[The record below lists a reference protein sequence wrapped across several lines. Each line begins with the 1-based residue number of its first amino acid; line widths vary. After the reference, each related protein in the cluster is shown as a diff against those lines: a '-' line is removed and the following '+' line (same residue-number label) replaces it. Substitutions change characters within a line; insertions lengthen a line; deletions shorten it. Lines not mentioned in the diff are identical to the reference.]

1 MVCVC
6 LVAVHISSSFSS
18 PFTKIGHILLVSTF
32 LLSLSLPPH
41 PLKLNRHLHVRSTRE
56 HSLLFCA
63 NFPNLFPF
71 PPSPLVVFS
80 LLSFPSLSLLLS
92 PLVSFGPLPSLS
104 LLLDMRSQHVIETLL
119 AKKQQISLATQ
130 LVKMILKID
139 DIRSPGMADGL

>member
-1 MVCVC
+1 MALAENSGLNPIKTLADVKSQQVAEENTALGIDC
-6 LVAVHISSSFSS
+6 LQKGTNGMCAFGCAVHISSSFSS

-80 LLSFPSLSLLLS
+80 LLSFPSFSLLLS
-92 PLVSFGPLPSLS
+92 PLLFPFGPLPSLS
-104 LLLDMRSQHVIETLL
+104 LSF
-119 AKKQQISLATQ
+119 
-130 LVKMILKID
+130 
-139 DIRSPGMADGL
+139 

>member
-56 HSLLFCA
+56 HSLLYFVLT
-63 NFPNLFPF
+63 FRIFFPF
-71 PPSPLVVFS
+71 PLSPFSTGCLLPYTLPFPS
-80 LLSFPSLSLLLS
+80 SFPPPFLCS
-92 PLVSFGPLPSLS
+92 P